1 MPNKFWTKI
10 LKKKKK
16 IVTENLKKKK
26 KKVTEQAQKTKK
38 PNINP
43 KQNQPQL
50 DF

>member
-1 MPNKFWTKI
+1 MVTKI

-16 IVTENLKKKK
+16 WLQN
-26 KKVTEQAQKTKK
+26 K

-43 KQNQPQL
+43 KQNQPQP